1 MKHLRSAVICCLFVF
16 YCLPILAQPYRV
28 QLAAYVEKVPFKYF
42 SEAHIFGVYM
52 LTDQNNI
59 YRYYIGEFKEKGEA
73 DKVVAEAIKKGFKH
87 AHIID
92 IEEQKKL
99 CGKPC
104 PYFSRGSTYSDET
117 TEVLSLHNV
126 FFGFNQSSLS
136 KAAKSEL
143 DRVVNLLRKNPHYE
157 ILVSGH
163 TDSKGSA
170 EYNIE
175 LSKRRARNSKS
186 YLINKGIKAKR
197 IKAQVFG
204 ESVPEVN
211 NNDDRGR
218 DYPKG
223 RKFNRRV
230 VVAVYDP
237 SNGQIIFSRK

>member
-1 MKHLRSAVICCLFVF
+1 
-16 YCLPILAQPYRV
+16 
-28 QLAAYVEKVPFKYF
+28 
-42 SEAHIFGVYM
+42 M

-59 YRYYIGEFKEKGEA
+59 HRYYIGEFKEKEEA
-73 DKVVAEAIKKGFKH
+73 DKVVAEAIKKGFQH
-87 AHIID
+87 ALIID
-92 IEEQKKL
+92 VEEQRKL

-104 PYFSRGSTYSDET
+104 PYFSRGSTYSDES

-126 FFGFNQSSLS
+126 FFGFNQSTLTSE
-136 KAAKSEL
+136 AKREL
-143 DRVVNLLRKNPHYE
+143 DKVIRLLKNNPHYE

-170 EYNIE
+170 EYNIG

-204 ESVPEVN
+204 ESVPEADN
-211 NNDDRGR
+211 IDEKGR